1 MSRESLPSPLD
12 VLDADE
18 LFMLGLRASAAD
30 DGPAALSCL
39 KLAVARQPS
48 HARAHWMLGAEYAA
62 LRMPDRAGEH
72 YARAV
77 ALDPAQ
83 PVARFQY
90 GLLRLTCGEVDAAE
104 DVWRGLAD
112 RSTDDPLRRFADGL
126 LLLARGRSKEAL
138 PALQAA
144 AADPATP
151 PPLRHDVERVI
162 ARIEGAGP
170 AGASAGVAPA
180 GAASADDAA
189 GEAAAL
195 AVQSHLA
202 LSAYGGGDRGR
213 P

>member
-30 DGPAALSCL
+30 DGPVALSCL

-62 LRMPDRAGEH
+62 LRMPERAGEH

-77 ALDPAQ
+77 ALDPVQ

-90 GLLRLTCGEVDAAE
+90 GLLRLTCGDVDAAE
-104 DVWRGLAD
+104 AVWCGLAD
-112 RSTDDPLRRFADGL
+112 RDPLRRFADGL
-126 LLLARGRSKEAL
+126 LLLARGQSEEAL
-138 PALQAA
+138 PALHAA
-144 AADPATP
+144 AADPTIP
-151 PPLRHDVERVI
+151 TVLRRDVETVI
-162 ARIEGAGP
+162 ARIGGAHP
-170 AGASAGVAPA
+170 ADAPA
-180 GAASADDAA
+180 GVPATGPTSADDAA
-189 GEAAAL
+189 SEAAAL

-202 LSAYGGGDRGR
+202 LSAYGGERGR
-213 P
+213 S

>member
-1 MSRESLPSPLD
+1 MSREPLPSPLD

-62 LRMPDRAGEH
+62 LRMPERAGEH

-104 DVWRGLAD
+104 AVWRGLAD
-112 RSTDDPLRRFADGL
+112 RPADDPLRRFADGL
-126 LLLARGRSKEAL
+126 LLLARGRSEEAL

-144 AADPATP
+144 AADPAIP
-151 PPLRHDVERVI
+151 PPLRRDVETVI
-162 ARIEGAGP
+162 ARIDGAGP
-170 AGASAGVAPA
+170 AGAPTGSAPTGASRADGV
-180 GAASADDAA
+180 GS
-189 GEAAAL
+189 EAAVL
-195 AVQSHLA
+195 AAQSHLA

>member
-18 LFMLGLRASAAD
+18 LFMLALRASAAD

-62 LRMPDRAGEH
+62 LRMPERAGEH

-90 GLLRLTCGEVDAAE
+90 GLLRLTCGDVDAAE
-104 DVWRGLAD
+104 AVWRGLAD
-112 RSTDDPLRRFADGL
+112 RPTDDPLRRFADGL
-126 LLLARGRSKEAL
+126 LLLARGRSEEAL
-138 PALQAA
+138 PALHAA
-144 AADPATP
+144 AADPTIP
-151 PPLRHDVERVI
+151 TRLRRDVETVI
-162 ARIEGAGP
+162 ARIGGAHP
-170 AGASAGVAPA
+170 ADAPA
-180 GAASADDAA
+180 GVTATGPTSADDAA
-189 GEAAAL
+189 TEAAAL

-202 LSAYGGGDRGR
+202 LSAYGGDRGR
-213 P
+213 S